1 MSVVVDSHPVAD
13 VPSPAR
19 HQRALEVA
27 QDWIATEG
35 QRWVFVLKTLLAAFL
50 ALWIAFRL
58 GFDSPRS
65 AMMTVFIV
73 ALPSSGMVLEKGF
86 YRLLG
91 TLVGCVAALML
102 IGLFP

>member
-1 MSVVVDSHPVAD
+1 MSSSVEATA
-13 VPSPAR
+13 PASTPAPAAAWHR
-19 HQRALEVA
+19 RARVIA
-27 QDWIATEG
+27 QDWLETEG

-73 ALPSSGMVLEKGF
+73 ALPSSGMALEKSI
-86 YRLLG
+86 YRLFG
-91 TLVGCVAALML
+91 T
-102 IGLFP
+102 